1 MNKLFLC
8 CRAPSCLYFRSWR
21 CLNCKLPGIWSR
33 LPLRRLFGIHLNFIF
48 PVTFNWH
55 RRRFQ
60 LSRIDVKGLVD
71 WFQGHGFDIPLFLR
85 FSDLSHPLCS
95 GMVESITKR
104 FARGKYKIERSL
116 RWMAWFDTISAVK
129 SKKGCE
135 SFTCVIYWVK
145 DFQDPTEP
153 YQSPECTLWTK
164 YNYNTRN
171 LQNILFFPTFTF
183 SG

>member
-60 LSRIDVKGLVD
+60 LSRIEVKGLVD
-71 WFQGHGFDIPLFLR
+71 WFHCFYGFVTCHIHFAQEWLNLSQNVLRVGNIKSSAPCVEWHDLTLFQPWR
-85 FSDLSHPLCS
+85 ARRDVNLSHVL
-95 GMVESITKR
+95 
-104 FARGKYKIERSL
+104 FIEL
-116 RWMAWFDTISAVK
+116 RIFRTQLNL
-129 SKKGCE
+129 
-135 SFTCVIYWVK
+135 T
-145 DFQDPTEP
+145 
-153 YQSPECTLWTK
+153 
-164 YNYNTRN
+164 N
-171 LQNILFFPTFTF
+171 LQNVPCEQNIITILVICRISCF
-183 SG
+183 SQRLLSLDNKCCG